1 MNTVLV
7 NGRRYLKP
15 RAPTAI
21 ICVDGWDPA
30 YLRAGLAS
38 GDLSCVA
45 SFYAHGF
52 VAFASAVMPTFTN
65 PNNASIVTGVTPAEH
80 GIQGN
85 YFYERETGREVMLN
99 DASFLR
105 TPTILAALE
114 RAGVRVGIVTAKD
127 KLRSIIAAGL
137 EGIAISAE
145 RPSSATIAYA
155 GLRTLIGAM
164 PPPDRYSAELSYYA
178 LDAAV
183 QIMRTGDADL
193 IYVSLSDFVQHKYA
207 PGHPDANAFFRKLDA
222 TIDEL
227 TRMGVTVGI
236 TADHG
241 MNDKCGDDGRPNAL
255 YVEDELAE
263 RFGAGKFK
271 VICPITDPY
280 VRHHGALGSF
290 ARVYALTADADLEV
304 ARRALACLPGV
315 QAVFDRRSAADDL
328 DLPFDLEADLA
339 VVAASDFV
347 LGSCQSHHD
356 LSAVSGARLRSHGG
370 ASELVVPFV
379 INAPIKAEY
388 VLRAA
393 RRGLRNYDIFD
404 YVLNGMAGTE
414 AQ

>member
-1 MNTVLV
+1 
-7 NGRRYLKP
+7 
-15 RAPTAI
+15 
-21 ICVDGWDPA
+21 
-30 YLRAGLAS
+30 
-38 GDLSCVA
+38 
-45 SFYAHGF
+45 
-52 VAFASAVMPTFTN
+52 MPTFTN

-85 YFYERETGREVMLN
+85 YYYERETGREVMLN

-105 TPTILAALE
+105 APTILSALE

-127 KLRSIIAAGL
+127 KLRSIISAGL

-145 RPSSATIAYA
+145 YPSSTTIADA
-155 GLRTLIGAM
+155 RLRALIGAM
-164 PPPDRYSAELSYYA
+164 PAPDRYSAELSYYA

-183 QIMRTGDADL
+183 HIMRAGGADL
-193 IYVSLSDFVQHKYA
+193 VYVSLSDYVQHKCA
-207 PGHPDANAFFRKLDA
+207 PGHPDANAFFHKLDS
-222 TIDEL
+222 TVDEL
-227 TRMGVTVGI
+227 TRLGVTVGI

-241 MNDKCGDDGRPNAL
+241 MNDKCGADGTPNAL
-255 YVEDELAE
+255 YLEDELTE

-290 ARVYALTADADLEV
+290 ARVYALTPDADLEA
-304 ARRALACLPGV
+304 ARHELTRLPGV
-315 QAVFDRRSAADDL
+315 QTVFDRRSAADDL

-347 LGSCQSHHD
+347 LGSRRSDHD
-356 LSAVSGARLRSHGG
+356 LSHVGDARLRSHGG

-379 INAPIKAEY
+379 VNAPIKADY

-404 YVLNGMAGTE
+404 YVLNGTE
-414 AQ
+414 AR